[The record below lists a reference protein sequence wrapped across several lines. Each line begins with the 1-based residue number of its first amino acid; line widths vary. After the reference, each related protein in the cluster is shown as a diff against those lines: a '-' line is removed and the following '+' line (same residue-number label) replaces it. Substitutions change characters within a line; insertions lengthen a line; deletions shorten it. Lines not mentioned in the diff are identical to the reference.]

1 MMLRQIVA
9 YVFRKKGG
17 VISISEFVFALSL
30 DLKWFSPDQAES
42 VLANAE
48 REGLVQVT
56 GDMVEPSQSFNI
68 HAVEIPIDFKPDKSV
83 FLEKTILDRTIDRLS
98 GVMEKQEL
106 LRLINEKQE
115 SLGIVE
121 PDAVALLVAR
131 IHGIEVT
138 DLIDEAY
145 SRLCGR

>member
-1 MMLRQIVA
+1 MIRQVVA
-9 YVFRKKGG
+9 YIFRKKGK
-17 VISISEFVFALSL
+17 VIPISEFVFALSL

-42 VLANAE
+42 ILTNAE
-48 REGLVQVT
+48 KQGLVRIID
-56 GDMVEPSQSFNI
+56 DMVEPLFDI
-68 HAVEIPIDFKPDKSV
+68 HSIEIPIDFRPDQSIFV
-83 FLEKTILDRTIDRLS
+83 EKTVFDQVIERLS
-98 GVMEKQEL
+98 GVESKQEI

-131 IHGIEVT
+131 MYGIDVA

-145 SRLCGR
+145 NRLIH